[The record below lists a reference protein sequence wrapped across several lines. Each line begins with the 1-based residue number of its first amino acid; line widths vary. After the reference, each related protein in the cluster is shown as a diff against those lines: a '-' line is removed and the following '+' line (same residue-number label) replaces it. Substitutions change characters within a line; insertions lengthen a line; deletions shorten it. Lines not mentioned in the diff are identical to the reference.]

1 MNAPL
6 MFDLVAKSK
15 IQPKPETTRKAM
27 TRYKLDGKYTS
38 LRKAA
43 ITLGVSPCAFHQ
55 QFKKRG
61 FDKTVEFYRA
71 RNAAM

>member
-1 MNAPL
+1 MNAPA
-6 MFDLVAKSK
+6 MFDLVAKSQQK
-15 IQPKPETTRKAM
+15 LAPHKERRAFK
-27 TRYKLDGKYTS
+27 RYKLDGKYTS

-43 ITLGVSPCAFHQ
+43 IALGVSPCAFHQ